1 MSSLPT
7 LDAMDD
13 VLPTNQHSGETTAID
28 TPAPTTLEIV
38 CLVLGEEAPFIVT
51 IAQNQRV
58 DDLKNA
64 IHKKIQSLSFTDAH
78 LLDLYS
84 LDVPDDDGLLRAVKD
99 MQKQGKFESPLRV
112 TKRLFKVFPTALKDD
127 IVHILVKAPEP

>member
-1 MSSLPT
+1 
-7 LDAMDD
+7 MDD

-28 TPAPTTLEIV
+28 TRIPTTLKIF
-38 CLVLGEEAPFIVT
+38 CLLSGEENVFPAIIDGNESVG
-51 IAQNQRV
+51 
-58 DDLKNA
+58 DLKNA